1 MHLAPEDLAVELDE
15 LEELIENGAIELQ
28 SFQMGTYT
36 NLIKGQRD
44 KDI

>member
-1 MHLAPEDLAVELDE
+1 MLVAPEDLAVEAVE
-15 LEELIENGAIELQ
+15 IEEQIESWEIELHE
-28 SFQMGTYT
+28 FQMGTYT